1 MISQQSANAIRDE
14 VRDFY
19 SYGMKSSNKA
29 YVDVPRAVDYVA
41 YDDPFELKWQ
51 TWTTRMMA
59 AKAAS
64 RNVNALV
71 SRASAPDRPKNTSLY
86 SWGKSIYN
94 GGERSIFAAG
104 NCVEMAAV
112 AAALA
117 IDRHH
122 VPGHAV
128 YLASITRPGDHVF
141 CVVSSKAPTWPN
153 VMAMAPDAPVA
164 SGAFVIDPWLNTAC
178 PGEDYKWAAFTKI
191 GEWSCDGKRIAWSG
205 VNGNAL
211 GWWEPT
217 GSYFD
222 CFMHSEL
229 IFISATFDPSLTG
242 AGGATG

>member
-1 MISQQSANAIRDE
+1 M
-14 VRDFY
+14 
-19 SYGMKSSNKA
+19 
-29 YVDVPRAVDYVA
+29 
-41 YDDPFELKWQ
+41 
-51 TWTTRMMA
+51 
-59 AKAAS
+59 
-64 RNVNALV
+64 
-71 SRASAPDRPKNTSLY
+71 
-86 SWGKSIYN
+86 GKSIYN

-141 CVVSSKAPTWPN
+141 CVVSPKAPTWPN

-191 GEWSCDGKRIAWSG
+191 GEWSRDGKRIAWSG